1 MRDPQKINNKAPKY
15 TPEME
20 KEMREL
26 YLVEETQE
34 GRDALIEEL
43 SIKYKKPPKSIIAK
57 LSKMVHLEGPN
68 AGDKIYKAKQTV
80 SKLTG
85 TKPETKEQLVRRIAR
100 MKNVPEEKMWGL
112 EKAPK
117 SVLLLLLAE

>member
-1 MRDPQKINNKAPKY
+1 MVKDHQKINQPKY

-20 KEMREL
+20 KEMLEL
-26 YLVEETQE
+26 YLAEETQE

-57 LSKMVHLEGPN
+57 LSKMTDQDGN
-68 AGDKIYKAKQTV
+68 KIYKAKKTV

-85 TKPETKEQLVRRIAR
+85 GPPRTKEQLVRQIAR
-100 MKNVPEEKMWGL
+100 QRNVPEEKMWGL

-117 SVLLLLLAE
+117 TVLLLLLD